1 MCSTCRRDIPSEES
15 TQTTAMKLLQDLRK
29 PPHFQTN
36 ILISGKEQTHLFTC
50 QHHPG
55 FSHLSSFLILLPR
68 TLPGSD
74 WSPVS
79 IFFNCRREPVH

>member
-1 MCSTCRRDIPSEES
+1 MRSTRRRDTPSEEG
-15 TQTTAMKLLQDLRK
+15 TQTITMKLLRDLRK

-36 ILISGKEQTHLFTC
+36 VLTSGTEQTHLFTS

-55 FSHLSSFLILLPR
+55 FRSLSFFLILLPR

-74 WSPVS
+74 WTPVQV
-79 IFFNCRREPVH
+79 FFNCRRDPAH